1 DPAVWEAVLSSIYAG
16 NASDPKEGTIFWGEK
31 LTQLGFQ
38 FGTSARSHDNV
49 FIEAGFLPLLLLAVP
64 QGNTLYLM
72 VPASTCIA
80 KNISTTRALCL
91 AEFTRAYLAGVAQA
105 QPLLRSLPPC
115 SRDFVG
121 NTSQLLSVN
130 DLQVLCTETTVVPM
144 ADATDLEAK
153 LYCGYFQAKCNSS
166 NLYNNLYSTAFD
178 FQAASLNALSF
189 NAYYNDTLL
198 IADNAGSNLRLP
210 SLVTAAVS
218 SWWSQVTG
226 STEVTNPLQLL
237 GVMSMPK
244 LKTKVTLDFSSLLG
258 PLFFT
263 WVVQLLLPTI
273 LQQLVYEKEKRLRMM
288 MKMHGLED
296 TTYWSVTYLWFLVVY
311 CIYILVFLV
320 MGYITRLAI
329 FTKTDLLIQIVTYF
343 LHGNCMLA
351 FCVLLSSLFINARTA
366 IVVAFLYV
374 FGSGLIGDLLFK
386 TFMDQDKDW
395 ILFVQWVPA
404 WSLYRCLY
412 EMAAYAQ
419 LAVYRDER
427 MGLQWSNLGDA
438 GNGMPTAWIIFVLGN
453 GTGVR
458 RHPLFF
464 LDRIRGK
471 NKAAATHQASGRASL
486 ELAAGAH
493 GAHANHDA
501 HPVMML
507 ADGDPA
513 DVMAER
519 LRVEAL
525 ADYSNHPI
533 VVRDIKKVFPAMDG
547 GKPKVAVRTMTLGI
561 QRGECFGLL
570 GPNGAGKT
578 TTINMLTGFLEP
590 SGGGGVIEGLD
601 IRTQMQDVYKLM
613 GVCPQHDLLW
623 EQLTGR
629 EHLHFFGRLKGL

>member
-1 DPAVWEAVLSSIYAG
+1 AVLATGANPGLVSSLGPGLVPGRLSSDPAVWEAVLSSIYAG
-16 NASDPKEGTIFWGEK
+16 NASDPQEGTIFWGEK

-38 FGTSARSHDNV
+38 FGTSARSQDNV

-130 DLQVLCTETTVVPM
+130 DLQVLCTETAVVPM

-218 SWWSQVTG
+218 SWWSQVTS

-244 LKTKVTLDFSSLLG
+244 LKTKLTLDFSSLLG

-351 FCVLLSSLFINARTA
+351 FCVLLSSLFIN
-366 IVVAFLYV
+366 
-374 FGSGLIGDLLFK
+374 G
-386 TFMDQDKDW
+386 
-395 ILFVQWVPA
+395 
-404 WSLYRCLY
+404 
-412 EMAAYAQ
+412 
-419 LAVYRDER
+419 
-427 MGLQWSNLGDA
+427 
-438 GNGMPTAWIIFVLGN
+438 
-453 GTGVR
+453 
-458 RHPLFF
+458 
-464 LDRIRGK
+464 
-471 NKAAATHQASGRASL
+471 
-486 ELAAGAH
+486 
-493 GAHANHDA
+493 
-501 HPVMML
+501 
-507 ADGDPA
+507 
-513 DVMAER
+513 
-519 LRVEAL
+519 
-525 ADYSNHPI
+525 
-533 VVRDIKKVFPAMDG
+533 
-547 GKPKVAVRTMTLGI
+547 
-561 QRGECFGLL
+561 
-570 GPNGAGKT
+570 
-578 TTINMLTGFLEP
+578 
-590 SGGGGVIEGLD
+590 
-601 IRTQMQDVYKLM
+601 
-613 GVCPQHDLLW
+613 
-623 EQLTGR
+623 
-629 EHLHFFGRLKGL
+629 